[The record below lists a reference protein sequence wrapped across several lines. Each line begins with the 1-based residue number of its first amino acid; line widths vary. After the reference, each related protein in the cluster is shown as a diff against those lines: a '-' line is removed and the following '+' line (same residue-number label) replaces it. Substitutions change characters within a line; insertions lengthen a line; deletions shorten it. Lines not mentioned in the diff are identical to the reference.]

1 MAKKAGGKKPEKM
14 APENPRALNVQ
25 GKPGESK
32 ADAMAHTSLR
42 PTVQAALTL
51 MEYNSKVFGEMSMN
65 ALVDDLEQQCSLANG
80 ADLRRAESLLIA
92 QAHTLDAIFNR
103 MARTALS
110 GEYLA
115 QTEACLR
122 LALKAQGQ
130 CRATLETLAAIKYP
144 RSIAFVTQA
153 NIAHGPQQVNN
164 STGETSPPDAP
175 QPASRARESE
185 KEQSK
190 LLERRDGK
198 RLDGAA
204 PKTAIAIDP
213 AMAALGTVDGP
224 SNSRR

>member
-1 MAKKAGGKKPEKM
+1 
-14 APENPRALNVQ
+14 
-25 GKPGESK
+25 
-32 ADAMAHTSLR
+32 
-42 PTVQAALTL
+42 
-51 MEYNSKVFGEMSMN
+51 MN
-65 ALVDDLEQQCSLANG
+65 ALVDDLEQQCKLANG
-80 ADLRRAESLLIA
+80 ADLRRAESSLIA

-110 GEYLA
+110 CEYLA
-115 QTEACLR
+115 QTETYLR

-130 CRATLETLAAIKYP
+130 CRATLETLAAINDP
-144 RSIAFVTQA
+144 RSIAFVNQA

-164 STGETSPPDAP
+164 SAVGETSPLDAP

-185 KEQSK
+185 NEQNK
-190 LLERRDGK
+190 LLEHSNGE